1 MSKIRADSLV
11 YSRGLCESREKAKRL
26 IMAGQVYLREGE
38 RESAVDKPGQ
48 MLGEEADVRVREPE
62 RYVSRGA
69 YKLETAIRAFG
80 LDLKDK
86 VVLDV
91 GAPTGGF
98 TDCALQRGAA
108 RVYALDV
115 GYGQLDYRLRTD
127 ERVVNLERTN
137 IRHAGSDIIPEK
149 CHFLLMD
156 CSFISLRTALPPT
169 LKFLRPEAE
178 MVVLVKPQFEV
189 DRGDAPKGVVR
200 SPEKREQ
207 AVDRII
213 DFATAELGL
222 KFRGVEPSGILG
234 PKGNQEYLLYLAY
247 A

>member
-1 MSKIRADSLV
+1 MSKTRADSLV

-38 RESAVDKPGQ
+38 KESAVDKPGQ

-80 LDLKDK
+80 LELKDK

-91 GAPTGGF
+91 GASTGGF
-98 TDCALQRGAA
+98 TDCALQHGAA

-127 ERVVNLERTN
+127 KRVVNLERTN
-137 IRHAGSDIIPEK
+137 IRHAGPDIIPEN
-149 CHFLLMD
+149 CDFLLMD

-189 DRGDAPKGVVR
+189 DCGDAPKGVVR

-207 AVDRII
+207 AVDKIV
-213 DFATAELGL
+213 DFATTELGL
-222 KFRGVEPSGILG
+222 EFRGVEPSGILG